1 MSATAI
7 SAVIPLRNRTG
18 IRLENCLRSLR
29 WQELQAPADLE
40 IVLSDFGSDPEHAS
54 SIDAIAKKYGARVVR
69 TRTEETW
76 NRSRALNVA
85 LRSVQTPISLCTDA
99 DMLFESNFVRSI
111 LDALGDAPGRALV
124 LCRCRDLPDLGP
136 ERPFEERDYPE
147 LKVRASM
154 RVAMG
159 TGACQATATDWFS
172 SVGGYDEKYVYWG
185 FEDKDMVHRAAKAGL
200 ELLWIHERTSM
211 LHQWHPRTI
220 ADRRVRVYLNKIRYY
235 LTRGIIVKN
244 SNRAT

>member
-1 MSATAI
+1 
-7 SAVIPLRNRTG
+7 VIPLRNRTG

-29 WQELQAPADLE
+29 WQKLPAPAALE
-40 IVLSDFGSDPEHAS
+40 IVLSDFGSDPEGAS
-54 SIDAIAKKYGARVVR
+54 SIDAIAKRFDARVIR
-69 TRTEETW
+69 TCTDETW

-85 LRSVQTPISLCTDA
+85 LRTVQTPISFCTDA
-99 DMLFESNFVRSI
+99 DMLFEDSFVATI
-111 LDALGDAPGRALV
+111 LDELREAPGRAIV

-136 ERPFEERDYPE
+136 ERPFEEREYPE
-147 LKVRASM
+147 LKAGATM

-159 TGACQATATDWFS
+159 TGACQATATDWFN

-200 ELLWIHERTSM
+200 ELRWIHERTSM

-220 ADRRVRVYLNKIRYY
+220 ANRRARIYLNKIRYY
-235 LTRGIIVKN
+235 LTRGIVVKN
-244 SNRAT
+244 ANRAR

>member
-1 MSATAI
+1 MSEAAI

-29 WQELQAPADLE
+29 WQKLPAPAELE

-54 SIDAIAKKYGARVVR
+54 SIETLAKKYDARVVR
-69 TRTEETW
+69 TRTAETW

-85 LRSVQTPISLCTDA
+85 LRSVRSPISFCTDA
-99 DMLFESNFVRSI
+99 DMLFEGSFVPTI
-111 LDALGDAPGRALV
+111 LDELRNAPGRALV

-147 LKVRASM
+147 LKAQATM

-159 TGACQATATDWFS
+159 TGACQATSTDWFN

-200 ELLWIHERTSM
+200 ELHWIHERTSM
-211 LHQWHPRTI
+211 LHQWHPKTI
-220 ADRRVRVYLNKIRYY
+220 ADRRARVYLNKIRYY
-235 LTRGIIVKN
+235 LTRGTIVKN
-244 SNRAT
+244 AS